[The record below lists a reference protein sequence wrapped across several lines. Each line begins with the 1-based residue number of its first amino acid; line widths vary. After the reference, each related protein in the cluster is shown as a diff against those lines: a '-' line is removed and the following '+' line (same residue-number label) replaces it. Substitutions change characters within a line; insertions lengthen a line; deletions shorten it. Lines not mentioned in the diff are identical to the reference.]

1 MDDKLFNVLLVLL
14 PSVVVFLT
22 AFYLIRQ
29 FLGGRASEANNL
41 KLAEIKKEDHKNLLP
56 VRLQAYERLTL
67 FLERIKPGGLVL
79 RVHKSNMTSRML
91 QSELTATVREEFD
104 HNITQQIYVSDR
116 AWQKVRQAKEETIR
130 IINIAYQ
137 QTGDEASGT
146 ELSQHVFETAGR
158 LSHTPSDEALIVL
171 REEVRRMF

>member
-1 MDDKLFNVLLVLL
+1 MEDKLFQVLLVVL

-29 FLGGRASEANNL
+29 FLGGRAAEANNL
-41 KLAEIKKEDHKNLLP
+41 HLTDIKKEDHKQLLP

-67 FLERIKPGGLVL
+67 FMERIKPGPLVL

-91 QSELTATVREEFD
+91 QSELTATVREEFE
-104 HNITQQIYVSDR
+104 HNITQQIFVSDR
-116 AWQKVRQAKEETIR
+116 AWNRVKQAKEETIR

-137 QTGDEASGT
+137 HCGDDTSGT
-146 ELSQHVFETAGR
+146 VLSQQIFETISK
-158 LSHTPSDEALIVL
+158 LSHTPSDEAQLVI
-171 REEVRRMF
+171 REEVRRLF

>member
-1 MDDKLFNVLLVLL
+1 MEDKLFQVLLVVL

-22 AFYLIRQ
+22 AFHLIRQ
-29 FLGGRASEANNL
+29 FLGGRATEANNL
-41 KLAEIKKEDHKNLLP
+41 RLADIKKEDHRQILP
-56 VRLQAYERLTL
+56 TRLQAYERLTL
-67 FLERIKPGGLVL
+67 FMERIKPGSLVL

-91 QSELTATVREEFD
+91 QTELTATIREEFE

-137 QTGDEASGT
+137 HTGDDTSGT
-146 ELSQHVFETAGR
+146 VLSQQIFETISK
-158 LSHTPSDEALIVL
+158 LTHTPSDEAQLVI
-171 REEVRRMF
+171 REEVRRLF

>member
-116 AWQKVRQAKEETIR
+116 AWTQVKMAKEETLR
-130 IINIAYQ
+130 IINIAFE
-137 QTGDEASGT
+137 QTGANASGSA
-146 ELSQHVFETAGR
+146 LSQRVFETASR
-158 LSHTPSDEALIVL
+158 LSHLPTQQAILAL
-171 REEVRRMF
+171 REEVRKLF

>member
-29 FLGGRASEANNL
+29 FLGGRATEANNL

-67 FLERIKPGGLVL
+67 FLERIKPGPLVL

-137 QTGDEASGT
+137 QTGEDASGT
-146 ELSQHVFETAGR
+146 ELSQHVFETASR

>member
-1 MDDKLFNVLLVLL
+1 MDDKLFDVLLVLL

-29 FLGGRASEANNL
+29 FLSGRTAEANNL
-41 KLAEIKKEDHKNLLP
+41 RLADIKKEDHKNILP
-56 VRLQAYERLTL
+56 IRLQAYERLTL

-91 QSELTATVREEFD
+91 QSELTATIREEFD

-137 QTGDEASGT
+137 RSGDDSSAT
-146 ELSQHVFETAGR
+146 VLSQNIFETISQ
-158 LSHTPSDEALIVL
+158 LTHTPSDEAQVVI